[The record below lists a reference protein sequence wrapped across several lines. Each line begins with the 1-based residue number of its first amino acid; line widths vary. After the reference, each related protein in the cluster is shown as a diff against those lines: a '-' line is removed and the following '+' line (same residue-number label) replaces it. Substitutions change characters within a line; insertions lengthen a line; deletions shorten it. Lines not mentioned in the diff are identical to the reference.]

1 VETNLRRHASLRSVR
16 FEPLRHHLL
25 GLVVAVC
32 LASSGRSNKPDAV
45 DVRPITSLQLTAGP
59 DFLNRIQKQLGGR
72 AADWSKNGVGYLVY
86 RLPNPDPNVKITAMS
101 MCIVKTA
108 YRRLGRS
115 TLTIGKCLQRPG
127 SGQNWKLYREQGT
140 ASEKW
145 FTSYQGAHFDT
156 NHGMPVWWDTNPD
169 IYVGVLKQNV
179 FIEVSYTAY
188 TSSSNYIQT
197 INKDIRLA
205 ADLLSKAAF
214 SYARRINRI
223 RWRIF
228 ANARRTSSCSGFYS
242 AGRGQGLPPLS
253 RTPFSASGI
262 LPALRSGQLS
272 LDEAEQIPAQ
282 SGSQLRYAPMVFGI
296 IPECRTVSLRN

>member
-1 VETNLRRHASLRSVR
+1 MALDISSTGSRILTQTLR
-16 FEPLRHHLL
+16 F
-25 GLVVAVC
+25 
-32 LASSGRSNKPDAV
+32 
-45 DVRPITSLQLTAGP
+45 
-59 DFLNRIQKQLGGR
+59 
-72 AADWSKNGVGYLVY
+72 
-86 RLPNPDPNVKITAMS
+86 TAMS

-282 SGSQLRYAPMVFGI
+282 SRSQLRYAPMVFGI